1 MSNNRIDAM
10 FARKATEGKKALI
23 TFTTAGDRSLEM
35 TKRLVLEMERAGADL
50 IELGVPYSDP
60 IAEGPVIQAAN
71 VRALQNDVKMDTL
84 FAMVQ
89 ELRQSTQVPLVYLM
103 YLNCILQ
110 YGPDRFFARCAEA
123 GVDGVIVPD
132 LSFEESG
139 EISGEAGAHGVRL
152 IRLVAPTSGQRIERI
167 AREAEGFLYCVSSLG
182 VTGMREG
189 FRTDFERYF
198 EQINS
203 AKAAPAALGFGI
215 STPEQVRQ
223 MKRYADAVIV
233 ASAIV
238 RRMAEAPGEEEAVR
252 AAASFVADLKA
263 ALDEPAS

>member
-1 MSNNRIDAM
+1 MNNNRIDMM
-10 FARKATEGKKALI
+10 FERKAAEGKKALI
-23 TFTTAGDRSLEM
+23 TFTTAGDRSLAM

-71 VRALQNDVKMDTL
+71 VRALKNDVRMDTL
-84 FAMVQ
+84 FQMVRD
-89 ELRQSTQVPLVYLM
+89 LRQGTQVPLVYLI

-110 YGPDRFFARCAEA
+110 YGPGRFFARCAEA

-139 EISGEAGAHGVRL
+139 GISGDAKAYGVRL
-152 IRLVAPTSGQRIERI
+152 IRLVAPTSGERIERI

-182 VTGMREG
+182 VTGVREG
-189 FRTDFERYF
+189 FGTNFDRYF
-198 EQINS
+198 EQINQ
-203 AKAAPAALGFGI
+203 AKTTPTALGFGV
-215 STPEQVRQ
+215 STPEQVRSL
-223 MKRYADAVIV
+223 KGYADAVIV

-238 RRMAEAPGEEEAVR
+238 RRMAEAACEDEAVR
-252 AAASFVADLKA
+252 IAAGFVAELKA
-263 ALDEPAS
+263 VLDEPS